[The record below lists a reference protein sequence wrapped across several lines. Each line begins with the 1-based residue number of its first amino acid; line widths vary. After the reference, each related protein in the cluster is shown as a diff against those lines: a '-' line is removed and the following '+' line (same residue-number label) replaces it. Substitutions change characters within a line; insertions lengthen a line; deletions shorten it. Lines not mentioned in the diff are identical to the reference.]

1 MTVTDVRV
9 AIEPSAVTTPTAP
22 DSRREAQRWVL
33 LVFVALAQL
42 MLALD
47 ATIVNIALPSA
58 QAALHFSDAQRQ
70 WVITAY
76 TLAFGGLLLVGGR
89 VADLLGRKRA
99 FLLGMVGFA
108 AASAL
113 SGAAVD
119 FTMLIAARALQG
131 ACAAVLAPT
140 VLSVLGVTFSEPRE
154 RARAFAVYGG
164 IAGSGGAI
172 GLVLGGVLAQFVDW
186 RWCLYVN
193 LPIAAFAVL
202 GVWQVLPVTRPR
214 GTPRIDTSGV
224 LLGSGGLVVL
234 VFACAEVVPRGWNSA
249 WVLGPAAAGAML
261 LTLFVLQER
270 QTASPMLPFEIVLD
284 RNRAGAYLSAA
295 LAVVGI
301 FGSFLL
307 LTYHFQ
313 VVLGFSP
320 LQAGL
325 AFLPLSGAVLFSSG
339 AIASRLLPRVPPRVL
354 VVPGFVV
361 AAAGMGLLTQLP
373 LNSDYLALV
382 VPAEV
387 LLGMGIGCVMVPAI
401 STATRGV
408 GPRDAGVAA
417 AVVNTAQQI
426 GASLG
431 TAVLNTVAAAATA
444 GYLAS
449 HGTLSRA
456 AGLVYGYSIATG
468 WGAAILVAVA
478 VMAGLMMNADRADA
492 AKAGPSRSTGAVE

>member
-1 MTVTDVRV
+1 
-9 AIEPSAVTTPTAP
+9 
-22 DSRREAQRWVL
+22 
-33 LVFVALAQL
+33 
-42 MLALD
+42 
-47 ATIVNIALPSA
+47 
-58 QAALHFSDAQRQ
+58 
-70 WVITAY
+70 
-76 TLAFGGLLLVGGR
+76 
-89 VADLLGRKRA
+89 
-99 FLLGMVGFA
+99 
-108 AASAL
+108 
-113 SGAAVD
+113 
-119 FTMLIAARALQG
+119 
-131 ACAAVLAPT
+131 
-140 VLSVLGVTFSEPRE
+140 
-154 RARAFAVYGG
+154 
-164 IAGSGGAI
+164 
-172 GLVLGGVLAQFVDW
+172 
-186 RWCLYVN
+186 
-193 LPIAAFAVL
+193 
-202 GVWQVLPVTRPR
+202 
-214 GTPRIDTSGV
+214 
-224 LLGSGGLVVL
+224 
-234 VFACAEVVPRGWNSA
+234 
-249 WVLGPAAAGAML
+249 
-261 LTLFVLQER
+261 
-270 QTASPMLPFEIVLD
+270 MLPFEIVLD

-325 AFLPLSGAVLFSSG
+325 AFLPLSAAVLFSSG

-449 HGTLSRA
+449 QGTVSRA

-468 WGAAILVAVA
+468 WGAAILVVAA
-478 VMAGLMMNADRADA
+478 VMAALVMNADRADA
-492 AKAGPSRSTGAVE
+492 AKSGPGRSRGQWNERSLRLTARP